1 MKLSFT
7 KAAVRPWHR
16 RAALGGAGRIMYLND
31 KEAGMNTIGDLRK
44 ALDLA
49 TDNQVRNRIDAIKD
63 LLYPHLRRGPNNQI
77 LIADSGLTLLRQL
90 QELYDSGLTMTE
102 ASSVMR
108 TNAALKD
115 TKEVVSVSGLTLNE
129 DKPNESER
137 VIALLR
143 EEITFLRTRVA
154 YLEEKQMKPRS
165 QQVPQ
170 TWWERMRG
178 ETSGT

>member
-1 MKLSFT
+1 
-7 KAAVRPWHR
+7 
-16 RAALGGAGRIMYLND
+16 
-31 KEAGMNTIGDLRK
+31 MNTIGDLRK

-63 LLYPHLRRGPNNQI
+63 LLYSHLRRGPNNQI

-102 ASSVMR
+102 ASSVMQ
-108 TNAALKD
+108 TNAAMKD
-115 TKEVVSVSGLTLNE
+115 VKDQISASGLTPNQ
-129 DKPNESER
+129 DKPSEGEH

-143 EEITFLRTRVA
+143 EEIAFLRTRVA
-154 YLEEKQMKPRS
+154 YLEEQQTKPRS
-165 QQVPQ
+165 QQFSQ

-178 ETSGT
+178 EISGT

>member
-1 MKLSFT
+1 
-7 KAAVRPWHR
+7 
-16 RAALGGAGRIMYLND
+16 
-31 KEAGMNTIGDLRK
+31 MNTIGDLRK

-63 LLYPHLRRGPNNQI
+63 LLYSHLRRGPNNQI

-90 QELYDSGLTMTE
+90 QDLYDSGLTMTE

-108 TNAALKD
+108 TNAAMKD
-115 TKEVVSVSGLTLNE
+115 VKDRASLSGLTVNQ
-129 DKPNESER
+129 DKPSESEH

-143 EEITFLRTRVA
+143 EEIAFLRSRVA
-154 YLEEKQMKPRS
+154 YLEEQQTKPRA
-165 QQVPQ
+165 QQLSQ

-178 ETSGT
+178 EISGT